1 MKHFAVSGVV
11 FIEDKVLLVRHTYG
25 MAINKL
31 LIPGGHVKDKE
42 MPTDAIVREIWEETR
57 IMTEVESI
65 ISVQFKPE
73 QWFIIFKMKYLS
85 GIPEA
90 DQGEVSEVMLLTPED
105 ALQREDITLTSRVIL
120 ETIRSNQYRELRAS
134 SFCSSVSKPSEYKIF
149 GVI

>member
-42 MPTDAIVREIWEETR
+42 MPTDAIVREIWEETKVL
-57 IMTEVESI
+57 TQAESI

-73 QWFIIFKMKYLS
+73 QWCIIFKMSYLS
-85 GIPEA
+85 GMPEP
-90 DQGEVSEVMLLTPED
+90 DHSEISEVRLLTLEE
-105 ALQREDITLTSRVIL
+105 ALVRDDITQTTRAIL
-120 ETIRSNQYRELRAS
+120 ETLSLHKGNELAAGNFCPS
-134 SFCSSVSKPSEYKIF
+134 SAEPAGYKMF
-149 GVI
+149 GVL